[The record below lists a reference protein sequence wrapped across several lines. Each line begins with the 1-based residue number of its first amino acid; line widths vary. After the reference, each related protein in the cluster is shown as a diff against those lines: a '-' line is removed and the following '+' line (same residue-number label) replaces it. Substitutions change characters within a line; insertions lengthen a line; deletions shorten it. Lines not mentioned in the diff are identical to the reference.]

1 MRPNDDTTARVAAIL
16 ERIAKTPAT
25 AVTPEKSLR
34 RDFGIDSLSM
44 IDVVV
49 AAEDEFGVIISDD
62 DAERIDTVEDLVRR
76 LDEAKGKEP

>member
-1 MRPNDDTTARVAAIL
+1 VRPNDDTMARVAAIL
-16 ERIAKTPAT
+16 ERIAKTSPT

-34 RDFGIDSLSM
+34 HDFGIDSLSM

-62 DAERIDTVEDLVRR
+62 DTERIDTVEDLVRR

>member
-1 MRPNDDTTARVAAIL
+1 MRPNDDTMARVAAIL
-16 ERIAKTPAT
+16 ERIAKTSPT

-62 DAERIDTVEDLVRR
+62 DTERIDTVEDLVRR

>member
-1 MRPNDDTTARVAAIL
+1 MRPNDDTMARVAAIL
-16 ERIAKTPAT
+16 ERIAKTPPT

-44 IDVVV
+44 VDVVV

>member
-1 MRPNDDTTARVAAIL
+1 MRPNDDTMARVAAIL

-25 AVTPEKSLR
+25 AVTPKRSLR

-49 AAEDEFGVIISDD
+49 AAEDEFGVVISDD

>member
-1 MRPNDDTTARVAAIL
+1 MRSEDDVVARLAAIL
-16 ERIAKTPAT
+16 ERIAKTPPT

-49 AAEDEFGVIISDD
+49 AAEDAFGVIISDD
-62 DAERIDTVEDLVRR
+62 DAERIDTVEDLARHVEKTRN
-76 LDEAKGKEP
+76 AP

>member
-1 MRPNDDTTARVAAIL
+1 VRPNDDTMARVAAIL
-16 ERIAKTPAT
+16 ERIAKTSPT
-25 AVTPEKSLR
+25 AGTPEKSLR

-62 DAERIDTVEDLVRR
+62 DTERIDTVEDLVRR